1 MRVPEIV
8 QFAAV
13 VLAVVLLI
21 PAWRARRRRGSTPPP
36 TAGRPSVATG
46 RPGPSSSDPERVE
59 VVRMFGT
66 VPAAPVASEFS
77 GPTTLADR
85 EATVSAILERL
96 QDDGLSRT
104 DHEMLAWILA
114 RLSESLIGGF
124 ERLSPD
130 DQQRWIDRR
139 YLDSLVAS
147 GQVPEEDWLRTLVL
161 VRRMGTGLDET
172 GGLALMVMVAER
184 AQQVSTQRILRDIEH
199 RWDGIGRWGA

>member
-1 MRVPEIV
+1 
-8 QFAAV
+8 
-13 VLAVVLLI
+13 
-21 PAWRARRRRGSTPPP
+21 
-36 TAGRPSVATG
+36 
-46 RPGPSSSDPERVE
+46 
-59 VVRMFGT
+59 MFGT

-114 RLSESLIGGF
+114 RLSESLIGEF

-130 DQQRWIDRR
+130 DQQRWLDRR

-172 GGLALMVMVAER
+172 GGSR
-184 AQQVSTQRILRDIEH
+184 
-199 RWDGIGRWGA
+199 